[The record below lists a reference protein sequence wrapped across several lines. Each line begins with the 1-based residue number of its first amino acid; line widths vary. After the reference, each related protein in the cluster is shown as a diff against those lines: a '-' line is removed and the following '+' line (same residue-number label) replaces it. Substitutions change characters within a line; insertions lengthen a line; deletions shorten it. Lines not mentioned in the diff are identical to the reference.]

1 MEDPAAGPSATADDP
16 SHDPYAAPRP
26 VAGPEDCAF
35 YHTVDLPGLGVIRGM
50 WDHRATAP
58 EYLGNVSVTG
68 KRVLEVGA
76 ASGFFTFWMESQGA
90 EVVGYDLSDK
100 QDWDIVPYEGSDIE
114 AAVAKRRNHIRQ
126 LNNSWWLGHR
136 ATSSKARVVYGSTY
150 EIPAAIGDVDIATF
164 GNILRHVRDP
174 FLALERALALTT
186 ETVVVTESG
195 FHGNRLAPRLARRFS
210 MLGQAATRLRLPL
223 YYTRGPSMTFVPDHR
238 EQYPYETWWYISP
251 VAIKRFIGVLGF
263 DRAEV
268 SYHFQQREGGGMVP
282 NFTVVGRRTG
292 AGKIGRV
299 NPAMPRLT

>member
-1 MEDPAAGPSATADDP
+1 MEEPAAGRGMTADDP
-16 SHDPYAAPRP
+16 SSDLYAAPRH
-26 VAGPEDCAF
+26 VDGPEDCAF
-35 YHTVDLPGLGVIRGM
+35 YHTVDLPGFGVIRGM
-50 WDHRATAP
+50 WDHRATAR
-58 EYLGNVSVTG
+58 EYLGGVAVTG

-76 ASGFFTFWMESQGA
+76 ASGFFTFWMESEGA
-90 EVVGYDLSDK
+90 EVVGYDLSDR

-136 ATSSKARVVYGSTY
+136 ATGSKARMVYGSTY
-150 EIPAAIGDVDIATF
+150 EIPAAIGKVEVATF

-174 FLALERALALTT
+174 FLALQRALALTT
-186 ETVVVTESG
+186 DTVVVTESG

-210 MLGQAATRLRLPL
+210 VIGRAATRRRLPL

-251 VAIKRFIGVLGF
+251 AAIKRFIGVLGF

-268 SYHFQQREGGGMVP
+268 SYHFQHREGGGMVP
-282 NFTVVGRRTG
+282 NFTVVGHRTG
-292 AGKIGRV
+292 AA
-299 NPAMPRLT
+299 PAG